1 MVSEQEYLELKR
13 KYEALRRKSS
23 FSLVEQKLIDTGY
36 RLERELGRFEAIY
49 NYSQQLLK
57 QADMTQFAEIAA
69 EAIVD
74 MFELETGVVW
84 LFTAAGNLSP
94 QPVAFS
100 TSLDET
106 VDWELFA
113 AWLSEHGFSA
123 AGSPPKKTLVYEN
136 QADLLPF
143 GIYLLLINPL
153 SDPHNQLKGLV
164 LSMVSVQNHRL
175 YDTPVKELTGSF
187 TVFCQLI
194 GTLLQSRDN
203 REIIQQQI
211 TSLQQSEAE
220 LLQAKDVAEAASL
233 AKSNFLANMSHEI
246 RTPMNGIMGM
256 AQLALQTDLSPTQRD
271 YLEKVHR
278 SAKNLLGILNDILDV
293 SKIESGKLNLESIN
307 FCLQELFDN
316 LAALL
321 EPSASGKGQT
331 LTLHIDSSLFS
342 TNLIGDPLRLRQ
354 ILLNLGNNGVK
365 FTNSGGEVSLAVT
378 LAERRAE
385 SVLLHFYVKD
395 NGIGLTAEQ
404 QARLFQPFS
413 QADDS
418 TTRKYGGTGLGLA
431 ISKQLVEMMN
441 GNIWIESEL
450 GTGSTFHFTVE
461 VQEQKNTGVAVQ
473 PDTPNS
479 LAEIIARLQ
488 GARILVVEDN
498 EINQEIAIALLEM
511 SGLIVEAAN
520 NGQEALDRLASSEF
534 DGVLMD
540 CQMPVMD
547 GYEATR
553 QIRQQAKFKHLPII
567 ALTANAME
575 GDKEKVIEV
584 GMNDHIAKPIDLNI
598 MLATMGQWIRG
609 DSGGG

>member
-1 MVSEQEYLELKR
+1 MVSEQEYLDLKN

-36 RLERELGRFEAIY
+36 RLERELARFEAIY
-49 NYSQQLLK
+49 SYSQQLLR
-57 QADMTQFAEIAA
+57 QADMTLFAETAA

-74 MFELETGVVW
+74 MFELETGAVW
-84 LFTAAGNLSP
+84 LFTAEGYLSP
-94 QPVAFS
+94 QPVAIS

-106 VDWELFA
+106 VDWGLFA
-113 AWLSEHGFSA
+113 AWLGEHGFSA
-123 AGSPPKKTLVYEN
+123 ACSPQKKPLVYHN
-136 QADLLPF
+136 QADLLPL
-143 GIYLLLINPL
+143 GIYLLLVNPL
-153 SDPHNQLKGLV
+153 VNARNQLQGLV
-164 LSMVSVQNHRL
+164 LGMVSVQNHRL
-175 YDTPVKELTGSF
+175 YDSPVKELTGSF
-187 TVFCQLI
+187 TVFCQLV
-194 GTLLQSRDN
+194 GTLLQNRDS

-211 TSLQQSEAE
+211 ISLQQSEAE
-220 LLQAKDVAEAASL
+220 LLQARDIAEAASL

-256 AQLALQTDLSPTQRD
+256 AHLALQTDLSPTQRD

-293 SKIESGKLNLESIN
+293 SKIESGKLHLESID

-331 LTLHIDSSLFS
+331 LRLHIDSSLFS

-365 FTNSGGEVSLAVT
+365 FTGVGGEVSLAVT
-378 LAERRAE
+378 LAERRAA
-385 SVLLHFYVKD
+385 SVLLHFCVKD
-395 NGIGLTAEQ
+395 NGIGLTPEQ

-441 GNIWIESEL
+441 GTIWIESEF
-450 GTGSTFHFTVE
+450 GKGSTFHFTVE
-461 VQEQKNTGVAVQ
+461 VQEQTSTVMAVQ
-473 PDTPNS
+473 PDAAAS
-479 LAEIIARLQ
+479 LAETIARLQ

-511 SGLIVEAAN
+511 SGLMVEAAN
-520 NGQEALDRLASSEF
+520 NGQEALERLASSEF

-553 QIRQQAKFKHLPII
+553 QIRQQARFKHLPII

-575 GDKEKVIEV
+575 GDKEKVLEV
-584 GMNDHIAKPIDLNI
+584 GMNDHIAKPIDLNV
-598 MLATMGQWIRG
+598 MLVTMGQWIKR
-609 DSGGG
+609 

>member
-1 MVSEQEYLELKR
+1 MVSEQEYLELKN
-13 KYEALRRKSS
+13 KYEALRRKSL
-23 FSLVEQKLIDTGY
+23 FSVAEQKLINTSY

-49 NYSQQLLK
+49 SYSQQLLK
-57 QADMTQFAEIAA
+57 QADMTQFAETAA

-84 LFTAAGNLSP
+84 LFTAEGNLSP
-94 QPVAFS
+94 RPVAFS

-106 VDWELFA
+106 VDWELFT

-123 AGSPPKKTLVYEN
+123 ACSPPKKTLVYEN

-153 SDPHNQLKGLV
+153 SDSHNQLKGLA
-164 LSMVSVQNHRL
+164 LGMVSVQNHQL
-175 YDTPVKELTGSF
+175 YDTSVKELTGSF

-194 GTLLQSRDN
+194 GTLLQNRDS

-220 LLQAKDVAEAASL
+220 LLQARDIAEAASL

-256 AQLALQTDLSPTQRD
+256 AHLALQTDLSLTQRD

-293 SKIESGKLNLESIN
+293 SKIESGKLNLESIG
-307 FCLQELFDN
+307 FCLQDLFDN
-316 LAALL
+316 LTALL

-331 LTLHIDSSLFS
+331 LTVNIDSSLFS

-365 FTNSGGEVSLAVT
+365 FTGSGGEVSLSVT
-378 LAERRAE
+378 LAERRAA

-395 NGIGLTAEQ
+395 NGIGLTSEQ

-441 GNIWIESEL
+441 GNIWIESEF

-461 VQEQKNTGVAVQ
+461 MQEQKNTSTVVQ
-473 PDTPNS
+473 PDAPTRLS
-479 LAEIIARLQ
+479 ETVTRLQ
-488 GARILVVEDN
+488 GARILVEEDN

-520 NGQEALDRLASSEF
+520 NGQEALDRLASREF

-584 GMNDHIAKPIDLNI
+584 GMNDHIAKPIDLNV
-598 MLATMGQWIRG
+598 MLATMGQWIKLG
-609 DSGGG
+609 A

>member
-1 MVSEQEYLELKR
+1 MVSEQEYLELKN

-36 RLERELGRFEAIY
+36 RLERELARFEAIY
-49 NYSQQLLK
+49 SYSQQLLR
-57 QADMTQFAEIAA
+57 QADMTQFAETAA

-84 LFTAAGNLSP
+84 LFTAEGNLSL
-94 QPVAFS
+94 QPVAIS

-106 VDWELFA
+106 VDWGLFA
-113 AWLSEHGFSA
+113 AWLGEHGFSA
-123 AGSPPKKTLVYEN
+123 ACSPPKKPLVYHN
-136 QADLLPF
+136 QADLLPL

-153 SDPHNQLKGLV
+153 VNARNQLQGLV
-164 LSMVSVQNHRL
+164 LGMVSVQNHRL

-187 TVFCQLI
+187 TVFCQLV
-194 GTLLQSRDN
+194 GTLLQSRDS

-220 LLQAKDVAEAASL
+220 LLQARDVAEAASL

-256 AQLALQTDLSPTQRD
+256 AQLALQTDLSLTQRD

-293 SKIESGKLNLESIN
+293 SKIESGKLNLESTG

-365 FTNSGGEVSLAVT
+365 FTGFGGEVSLAVT

-395 NGIGLTAEQ
+395 NGIGLTPEQ

-441 GNIWIESEL
+441 GNIWIESEF

-461 VQEQKNTGVAVQ
+461 VQEQTNTSIAVQ
-473 PDTPNS
+473 PDAPTS
-479 LAEIIARLQ
+479 LAETIARLQ

-520 NGQEALDRLASSEF
+520 NGQEALDRLVSSEF

-584 GMNDHIAKPIDLNI
+584 GMNDHIAKPIDLNV
-598 MLATMGQWIRG
+598 MLATMGQWIKLG
-609 DSGGG
+609 A